1 MLKVAVIGCGG
12 IGRTHCNAWKTVE
25 GAELVA
31 VVDMNE
37 EKAKTA
43 AADFG
48 CKWYTSLD
56 DLTGVDA
63 VSVVTPPAAHY
74 AVVKAAL
81 NKGLHVFCEKPLT
94 LDEVQGQELDA
105 LAKAKGLQLGV
116 GFKMRF
122 EPIFREAKKYL
133 PQLGK
138 LRTITSTK
146 VQPFNPRPEGAW
158 VKATGA
164 MYELSIHD
172 FDLITFLTG
181 LKPQE
186 VLYSTVEHRFG
197 WEKEDCYNIIA
208 DYGEGVTAQLTG
220 LYAVKCTFCY
230 RDLTFTF
237 IGDNGYIRVE
247 RPDRIVVH
255 TDHFEVVEV
264 PSTNENAFALELTHF
279 KNAIEGTE
287 VNTLTAEDA
296 NTATWFINEAFRKG
310 SH

>member
-12 IGRTHCNAWKTVE
+12 IGRAHCNAWKAVE

-31 VVDMNE
+31 VVDLQE
-37 EKAKTA
+37 EKAKAA

-48 CKWYTSLD
+48 CAWYTSVDALE
-56 DLTGVDA
+56 GVDA

-94 LDEVQGQELDA
+94 LDEAQGQELDA

-133 PQLGK
+133 PLLGK
-138 LRTITSTK
+138 LRTIVSTK
-146 VQPFNPRPEGAW
+146 EQPFNPRPEGAW

-172 FDLITFLTG
+172 FDLITFMTG
-181 LKPQE
+181 LRPQE
-186 VLYSTVEHRFG
+186 VLYSKVGHRFG
-197 WEKEDCYNIIA
+197 WKKEDSFNIVA
-208 DYGEGVTAQLTG
+208 DYGDGVTAQLSG
-220 LYAVKCTFCY
+220 LYAVSSTFCF
-230 RDLTFTF
+230 RDLAFTF
-237 IGDNGYIRVE
+237 IGDKGYIRIE
-247 RPDRIVVH
+247 RPDRIVIH
-255 TDHFEVVEV
+255 TDEFRVVEV
-264 PSTNENAFALELTHF
+264 PAAETSAFVLELTHF
-279 KNAIEGTE
+279 KNAVEGKET
-287 VNTLTAEDA
+287 NTLTAEDA
-296 NTATWFINEAFRKG
+296 ICATAFINEAYRKG
-310 SH
+310 C

>member
-12 IGRTHCNAWKTVE
+12 IGRAHCTAWKTVE
-25 GAELVA
+25 DAQLVA

-37 EKAKTA
+37 EKAKAA

-48 CKWYTSLD
+48 CAWYTSLD
-56 DLTGVDA
+56 ALEDVDA

-74 AVVKAAL
+74 PVVKAAL

-94 LDEVQGQELDA
+94 LEEDEGKELDA

-133 PQLGK
+133 PLLGK
-138 LRTITSTK
+138 LRTIVSTK
-146 VQPFNPRPEGAW
+146 EQPFNPRPEGAW

-181 LKPQE
+181 LKPQQ
-186 VLYSTVEHRFG
+186 VLYSKVDHRFG
-197 WEKEDCYNIIA
+197 WEKEDCYNIMA

-220 LYAVKCTFCY
+220 LYAVKSTFCY
-230 RDLTFTF
+230 RDLSFTF

-247 RPDRIVVH
+247 RPDRIVLH
-255 TDHFEVVEV
+255 TDRFEVVEV
-264 PSTNENAFALELTHF
+264 PATNENPFALELTHF
-279 KNAIEGTE
+279 KNAIEGRE

-296 NTATWFINEAFRKG
+296 ITATWFINEAYRKG